1 MENGKLVKFV
11 LFEVKNLIFIE
22 GYFGIGF
29 VGYIVVN
36 FLVKELKMDMIGYVE
51 SLFLL
56 LMVLIFEGKLN
67 LLLRFYGKDNII
79 VVVVDI
85 YVLFMF
91 VNEIV
96 KEFVNYLSEMKV
108 EKVILMGGIGI
119 GFFKE

>member
-1 MENGKLVKFV
+1 
-11 LFEVKNLIFIE
+11 
-22 GYFGIGF
+22 
-29 VGYIVVN
+29 
-36 FLVKELKMDMIGYVE
+36 MDMIGYVE